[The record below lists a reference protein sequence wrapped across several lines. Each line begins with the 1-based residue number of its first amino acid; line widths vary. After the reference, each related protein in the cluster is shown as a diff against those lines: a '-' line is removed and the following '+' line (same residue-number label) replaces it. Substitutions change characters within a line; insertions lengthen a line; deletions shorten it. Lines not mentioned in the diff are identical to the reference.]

1 MDPLER
7 NDQGCLFTLELE
19 RDALRRFRV
28 YPAIIQD
35 RQARRACRKEARAI
49 AAKLQRLSARFKTA
63 LAWDEE
69 EGALVW
75 IARGANE
82 VL

>member
-7 NDQGCLFTLELE
+7 NDQGCLVTLELE
-19 RDALRRFRV
+19 RDALRSFRV
-28 YPAIIQD
+28 YPTIIQD

-69 EGALVW
+69 DGALVW